1 MNQGMFEPET
11 ELVINTTIDQVGKNF
26 GQSILMKIDA
36 NIPATKLEKLY
47 GRIEQ
52 KRVGKEEGLQ
62 NSNSYWLTGR

>member
-1 MNQGMFEPET
+1 MNQGMFE
-11 ELVINTTIDQVGKNF
+11 VGKNF

-36 NIPATKLEKLY
+36 NIPAIKLEKLY

-52 KRVGKEEGLQ
+52 KRVGKAEGLQ